1 MSLLVAPGAG
11 EQQSQQPFQCPDCR
25 TRFTRQENL
34 KRHAALH
41 TRSHEKVS
49 FPCGFCRTTFSRRD
63 LRLRHVKRKHP
74 EQEDGWPPTKR
85 IRRSPPAAPA
95 RDLDCSSSEAS
106 EDAAKTPSV
115 SLSESQYSLLSQQWD
130 KEMHLDLSDAAWNIE
145 LPGMDGRGQLEHDYQ
160 YRHSPGS
167 IALSTSLPTSA
178 EGDDVCDDVVH
189 GRRLMAAGSTP
200 TAAFPHGSAD
210 LDLAMS
216 LGTSVLAY
224 PRDDPGAQMASP
236 SAEPLRTSSPGAS
249 PDTVM
254 CSTNLP
260 DGLSPRDLPYV
271 QDDWYP
277 SASQVIRGLDL
288 YFAHVSHFVPFLHQP
303 TFDATQTTPYL
314 VLSMLCL
321 AYQHGDDPDRG
332 DQAGTGS
339 SISLRCFHRA
349 RVLLATQEES
359 DDDFAHNLKMVQAN
373 LLLEICAIMY
383 LCGKDSAYG
392 LKMHSRIISLARFSG
407 LTQPTVPEVAATKD
421 LEALWGEFIKSE
433 SHKRTLFAVHQ
444 IDALLYQFLSIP
456 RSLSHLEIKH
466 ELPCPEGC
474 WASPSAAEWAY
485 QQLVTKQST
494 PPVQYA
500 EAVRRILSPPGPE
513 DDTHPNPKSSSL
525 PAFDPY
531 GAINIAQFLLS
542 SAREVSGWST
552 MTGRL
557 SLERLEP
564 LRSSLVALGPCIRP
578 PPPPCGTTASA
589 SNSSTSSSPLLAAS
603 REATWEIAMIEL
615 QIWSPSHTCGIV
627 GGSVDAVLKE
637 STYLAS
643 SSEILFGAE
652 TAHATQPH
660 IDWFLRYLDATLAP
674 ESEPPWVALY
684 AFKAFLIAWQLVRKG
699 VAGAMSAV
707 GVVDGDVEGAM
718 VWAKGVFRRR
728 ERWRLGKLIMA
739 CLEVLDK

>member
-1 MSLLVAPGAG
+1 MSLVASGAG
-11 EQQSQQPFQCPDCR
+11 EQSHQPFQCPDCR

-41 TRSHEKVS
+41 TRSQEKIS

-63 LRLRHVKRKHP
+63 LRLRHIKRKHP
-74 EQEDGWPPTKR
+74 EQDDGWPPKR
-85 IRRSPPAAPA
+85 ARRSPAAPPST
-95 RDLDCSSSEAS
+95 DLDCSSSEAS
-106 EDAAKTPSV
+106 EDAKTPSA
-115 SLSESQYSLLSQQWD
+115 SLSENQYSLLSQQWD

-145 LPGMDGRGQLEHDYQ
+145 LPCVDGQGQLEHNFQ
-160 YRHSPGS
+160 YRQPRGS
-167 IALSTSLPTSA
+167 LALSNSLPTSA
-178 EGDDVCDDVVH
+178 VGDDVVH
-189 GRRLMAAGSTP
+189 NRRLLATGSTP
-200 TAAFPHGSAD
+200 TGCFPHGTTD

-216 LGTSVLAY
+216 LGTSGLDY
-224 PRDDPGAQMASP
+224 DHGPGVQIPSPAAEHAQ
-236 SAEPLRTSSPGAS
+236 TSSPEAS

-254 CSTNLP
+254 CNTHTP
-260 DGLSPRDLPYV
+260 DGLSPRDLTYV
-271 QDDWYP
+271 QDEWYP
-277 SASQVIRGLDL
+277 SGSQIVRGLDL
-288 YFAHVSHFVPFLHQP
+288 YFIHISHFVPFLHQP
-303 TFDATQTTPYL
+303 TFDAAQTAPYL

-321 AYQHGDDPDRG
+321 AYQHGEDPDRG
-332 DQAGTGS
+332 DQAGSGS

-359 DDDFAHNLKMVQAN
+359 DGDFSHNLALVQAN

-407 LTQPTVPEVAATKD
+407 LTQPTPPEVAATKD
-421 LEALWGEFIKSE
+421 LEALWGEFIKAE

-474 WASPSAAEWAY
+474 WAARSASDWAY
-485 QQLVTKQST
+485 QQLVTRQST
-494 PPVQYA
+494 PPLQYA
-500 EAVRRILSPPGPE
+500 EAVRRILSPEPDLE
-513 DDTHPNPKSSSL
+513 SL
-525 PAFDPY
+525 PSFDPY

-564 LRSSLVALGPCIRP
+564 LRCSLVALGPCIRP
-578 PPPPCGTTASA
+578 SRPQTGFDTGDT
-589 SNSSTSSSPLLAAS
+589 NSSSSSSSILAAS
-603 REATWEIAMIEL
+603 REATWEMAMIEL

-643 SSEILFGAE
+643 SSELLFGAE
-652 TAHATQPH
+652 TARATQPH
-660 IDWFLRYLDATLAP
+660 IDWFLRYLDTTLSP

-699 VAGAMSAV
+699 VSGAMQAV
-707 GVVDGDVEGAM
+707 GVLDGDAAGAIE
-718 VWAKGVFRRR
+718 WAKRAFQRR
-728 ERWRLGKLIMA
+728 ERWCLGKLILA
-739 CLEVLDK
+739 CLDVLE

>member
-1 MSLLVAPGAG
+1 MSLVAPAAAG
-11 EQQSQQPFQCPDCR
+11 QPSQQPFQCPDCR
-25 TRFTRQENL
+25 TRFTRHENL

-41 TRSHEKVS
+41 TRSQEKVS

-74 EQEDGWPPTKR
+74 EQEDGWPPKR
-85 IRRSPPAAPA
+85 VRRTPPAPA
-95 RDLDCSSSEAS
+95 ATDLDCSSSEAS
-106 EDAAKTPSV
+106 EDAKTPSV
-115 SLSESQYSLLSQQWD
+115 SLSESQYSLLSQQWE

-145 LPGMDGRGQLEHDYQ
+145 LPCMDNQGRLEHDYQ
-160 YRHSPGS
+160 YRHSRGS
-167 IALSTSLPTSA
+167 LALSTSLPTSA
-178 EGDDVCDDVVH
+178 GGNDVVH
-189 GRRLMAAGSTP
+189 SRRLMAAGSTP
-200 TAAFPHGSAD
+200 TGSFPNGTAD
-210 LDLAMS
+210 LDMAMS
-216 LGTSVLAY
+216 LGTSILDY
-224 PRDDPGAQMASP
+224 EHDPGPQIPSP
-236 SAEPLRTSSPGAS
+236 AAENLQTSSPDAS

-254 CSTNLP
+254 CNTHIP
-260 DGLSPRDLPYV
+260 DGLSPRDLAYV

-277 SASQVIRGLDL
+277 STSQIVHGLDL
-288 YFAHVSHFVPFLHQP
+288 YFVHISHFVPFLHQP
-303 TFDATQTTPYL
+303 TFDATQTAPYL

-321 AYQHGDDPDRG
+321 AYQHGEDPDCG
-332 DQAGTGS
+332 DQAGSGS

-359 DDDFAHNLKMVQAN
+359 DDDFTHNLALVQAN

-407 LTQPTVPEVAATKD
+407 LTQPTPPEVAATQD
-421 LEALWGEFIKSE
+421 LEALWGEFIKAE
-433 SHKRTLFAVHQ
+433 SQKRTLFAVHQ

-466 ELPCPEGC
+466 ELPCPGAC
-474 WASPSAAEWAY
+474 WAARSAADWAY
-485 QQLVTKQST
+485 QQLVTRQAA

-500 EAVRRILSPPGPE
+500 EAVRRILSPEPDLE
-513 DDTHPNPKSSSL
+513 SL

-578 PPPPCGTTASA
+578 PQAGVVPAAGAGGT
-589 SNSSTSSSPLLAAS
+589 TSSSSNGPSPLAAS
-603 REATWEIAMIEL
+603 REATWEMAMIEL

-637 STYLAS
+637 STYLTS

-660 IDWFLRYLDATLAP
+660 IDWFLRYLDTTLTP

-684 AFKAFLIAWQLVRKG
+684 SFRAFLIAWQLVRKG
-699 VAGAMSAV
+699 VSGAMQAV
-707 GVVDGDVEGAM
+707 GVLDGDAAGAIE
-718 VWAKGVFRRR
+718 WAKGAFRRR

-739 CLEVLDK
+739 CLEVLE

>member
-1 MSLLVAPGAG
+1 MSLVAPVAG
-11 EQQSQQPFQCPDCR
+11 EQSQQPFQCPDCR

-74 EQEDGWPPTKR
+74 EQEDGWPPKR
-85 IRRSPPAAPA
+85 TRRTPPAAAPT
-95 RDLDCSSSEAS
+95 DLDCSSSEAS
-106 EDAAKTPSV
+106 EDAKTPSA
-115 SLSESQYSLLSQQWD
+115 SLSERQYGLLSQQWD

-145 LPGMDGRGQLEHDYQ
+145 LPCMDEHGQLEHNFQ
-160 YRHSPGS
+160 YRHSSGS
-167 IALSTSLPTSA
+167 IALSSSLSTSA

-189 GRRLMAAGSTP
+189 GRRLLASSSTP
-200 TAAFPHGSAD
+200 TASFPHGTTD
-210 LDLAMS
+210 LDLAMP
-216 LGTSVLAY
+216 LGTSVLDY
-224 PRDDPGAQMASP
+224 DHAQMPSP
-236 SAEPLRTSSPGAS
+236 AAERMQTTSPDAS

-254 CSTNLP
+254 CNTNIP
-260 DGLSPRDLPYV
+260 DGLSPRDLAHI

-277 SASQVIRGLDL
+277 SGSQIVRGLDL
-288 YFAHVSHFVPFLHQP
+288 YFIHVSHFVPFLHRP
-303 TFDATQTTPYL
+303 TFDVTQTTPYL

-321 AYQHGDDPDRG
+321 AYQHGEDPDHS
-332 DQAGTGS
+332 DQAGSGS
-339 SISLRCFHRA
+339 NISLRCFHRA

-359 DDDFAHNLKMVQAN
+359 DNDFAHNLAMVQAN

-407 LTQPTVPEVAATKD
+407 LTQPTPLEVAATKD
-421 LEALWGEFIKSE
+421 LEALWGEFIKAE
-433 SHKRTLFAVHQ
+433 SHKRTLFAIHQ
-444 IDALLYQFLSIP
+444 IDAMLYQFLSIP

-466 ELPCPEGC
+466 ELPCPEDC
-474 WASPSAAEWAY
+474 WAAPSAAEWAY
-485 QQLVTKQST
+485 QQLVTKQSM

-500 EAVRRILSPPGPE
+500 EAVRRILSPEP
-513 DDTHPNPKSSSL
+513 DIKSL
-525 PAFDPY
+525 PSFDPY

-564 LRSSLVALGPCIRP
+564 LRSSLVALGPCIRTP
-578 PPPPCGTTASA
+578 AGTP
-589 SNSSTSSSPLLAAS
+589 SSLLAAS
-603 REATWEIAMIEL
+603 REATWEMAMIEL

-637 STYLAS
+637 STFLAS

-660 IDWFLRYLDATLAP
+660 IDWFLHYLETTLTP

-684 AFKAFLIAWQLVRKG
+684 AFKAFLIAWQLVRKA
-699 VAGAMSAV
+699 VPGAMQIV
-707 GVVDGDVEGAM
+707 GVLDGDATGAM
-718 VWAKGVFRRR
+718 AWAKEVFRRR

>member
-1 MSLLVAPGAG
+1 MSLVAPAAAAG
-11 EQQSQQPFQCPDCR
+11 EQSQQPFQCPDCR

-41 TRSHEKVS
+41 TRSQEKVS

-74 EQEDGWPPTKR
+74 EQDDGWPPKR
-85 IRRSPPAAPA
+85 IRRTPPAPA
-95 RDLDCSSSEAS
+95 ATDLDCSSSEAS
-106 EDAAKTPSV
+106 EDAKTPSV
-115 SLSESQYSLLSQQWD
+115 SLSESQYSLLSQQWE

-145 LPGMDGRGQLEHDYQ
+145 LPCMDEQARLEHDYQ
-160 YRHSPGS
+160 YH
-167 IALSTSLPTSA
+167 
-178 EGDDVCDDVVH
+178 
-189 GRRLMAAGSTP
+189 
-200 TAAFPHGSAD
+200 
-210 LDLAMS
+210 
-216 LGTSVLAY
+216 
-224 PRDDPGAQMASP
+224 
-236 SAEPLRTSSPGAS
+236 
-249 PDTVM
+249 
-254 CSTNLP
+254 
-260 DGLSPRDLPYV
+260 GLSPRDLAYV

-277 SASQVIRGLDL
+277 SGSQVVRGLDL
-288 YFAHVSHFVPFLHQP
+288 YFVHVSHFVPFLHQP
-303 TFDATQTTPYL
+303 TFDATQTAPYL

-321 AYQHGDDPDRG
+321 AYQHGEDPDCG
-332 DQAGTGS
+332 DQAGSGS

-359 DDDFAHNLKMVQAN
+359 DDDFTHNLALVQAN

-407 LTQPTVPEVAATKD
+407 LTQPTPPEVAATQD
-421 LEALWGEFIKSE
+421 LEALWGEFIKAE

-466 ELPCPEGC
+466 ELPCPGPC
-474 WASPSAAEWAY
+474 WAARSAADWAY
-485 QQLVTKQST
+485 QQLVTRQAA

-500 EAVRRILSPPGPE
+500 EAVRRVLSPEPDLE
-513 DDTHPNPKSSSL
+513 SL

-578 PPPPCGTTASA
+578 PQAGLTPAAAAGAAT
-589 SNSSTSSSPLLAAS
+589 TSSSNGPSPLAAS
-603 REATWEIAMIEL
+603 REATWEMAMIEL

-660 IDWFLRYLDATLAP
+660 IDWFLRYLDATLTP

-684 AFKAFLIAWQLVRKG
+684 SFRAFLIAWQLVRKG
-699 VAGAMSAV
+699 VSGAMQAV
-707 GVVDGDVEGAM
+707 GVLDGDAAGALE
-718 VWAKGVFRRR
+718 WAKGAFRRR

-739 CLEVLDK
+739 CLEVLE

>member
-1 MSLLVAPGAG
+1 MSLVASVAG
-11 EQQSQQPFQCPDCR
+11 EQSQQPFQCPDCR

-41 TRSHEKVS
+41 TRSQEKVS

-74 EQEDGWPPTKR
+74 EQDDGWPPKR
-85 IRRSPPAAPA
+85 ARRSPPAAPA
-95 RDLDCSSSEAS
+95 TDPDCSSSEAS
-106 EDAAKTPSV
+106 EDAKTPSV
-115 SLSESQYSLLSQQWD
+115 SLSESQYSLLSQQWE

-145 LPGMDGRGQLEHDYQ
+145 LPCMDGQGQLEHDYQ
-160 YRHSPGS
+160 YRHSRGS
-167 IALSTSLPTSA
+167 LAMSTSLPTSSGA
-178 EGDDVCDDVVH
+178 GHVLPS
-189 GRRLMAAGSTP
+189 RRSLAAGSTP
-200 TAAFPHGSAD
+200 TASFPHGTTD

-216 LGTSVLAY
+216 LGPSVLDY
-224 PRDDPGAQMASP
+224 EHDSGAQVPSP
-236 SAEPLRTSSPGAS
+236 AAEHAQNSSPGAT

-254 CSTNLP
+254 CNTHIP
-260 DGLSPRDLPYV
+260 DGLSPRDLAYV

-277 SASQVIRGLDL
+277 SGSQMVRGLDL
-288 YFAHVSHFVPFLHQP
+288 YFVHISHFVPFLHQP
-303 TFDATQTTPYL
+303 TFDATQTPPYL

-321 AYQHGDDPDRG
+321 AYQHGDDPDCG
-332 DQAGTGS
+332 DQAGSGS

-359 DDDFAHNLKMVQAN
+359 DDDFTHNLALVQAN

-407 LTQPTVPEVAATKD
+407 LTQPTPPEVAATKD
-421 LEALWGEFIKSE
+421 LEALWGEFIKAE

-466 ELPCPEGC
+466 ELPCPEAC
-474 WASPSAAEWAY
+474 WAARSAADWAY
-485 QQLVTKQST
+485 QQLVTRQSA

-500 EAVRRILSPPGPE
+500 EAVRRVLSPEP
-513 DDTHPNPKSSSL
+513 DLDSL

-578 PPPPCGTTASA
+578 QQTGVAAGGP
-589 SNSSTSSSPLLAAS
+589 NSSDGSSTLAAS
-603 REATWEIAMIEL
+603 REATWEMAMIEL

-660 IDWFLRYLDATLAP
+660 IDWFLRYLDTTLTP

-699 VAGAMSAV
+699 VSGAMQAV
-707 GVVDGDVEGAM
+707 GVLDGDAKGAIE
-718 VWAKGVFRRR
+718 WAKGAFRRR
-728 ERWRLGKLIMA
+728 ERWRLGKLIMV
-739 CLEVLDK
+739 CLDVLE

>member
-1 MSLLVAPGAG
+1 MSLVAPAAAAG
-11 EQQSQQPFQCPDCR
+11 EQSQQPFQCPDCR

-41 TRSHEKVS
+41 TRSQEKVS

-74 EQEDGWPPTKR
+74 EQDDGWPPKR
-85 IRRSPPAAPA
+85 IRRTPPAPA
-95 RDLDCSSSEAS
+95 ATDLDCSSSEAS
-106 EDAAKTPSV
+106 EDAKTPSV
-115 SLSESQYSLLSQQWD
+115 SLSESQYSLLSQQWE

-145 LPGMDGRGQLEHDYQ
+145 LPCMDEQARLEHDYQ
-160 YRHSPGS
+160 YR
-167 IALSTSLPTSA
+167 
-178 EGDDVCDDVVH
+178 
-189 GRRLMAAGSTP
+189 
-200 TAAFPHGSAD
+200 
-210 LDLAMS
+210 
-216 LGTSVLAY
+216 
-224 PRDDPGAQMASP
+224 
-236 SAEPLRTSSPGAS
+236 
-249 PDTVM
+249 
-254 CSTNLP
+254 
-260 DGLSPRDLPYV
+260 
-271 QDDWYP
+271 
-277 SASQVIRGLDL
+277 SQVVRGLDL
-288 YFAHVSHFVPFLHQP
+288 YFVHVSHFVPFLHQP
-303 TFDATQTTPYL
+303 TFDATQTAPYL

-321 AYQHGDDPDRG
+321 AYQHGEDPDCG
-332 DQAGTGS
+332 DQAGSGS

-359 DDDFAHNLKMVQAN
+359 DDDFTHNLALVQAN

-407 LTQPTVPEVAATKD
+407 LTQPTPPEVAATQD
-421 LEALWGEFIKSE
+421 LEALWGEFIKAE

-466 ELPCPEGC
+466 ELPCPGPC
-474 WASPSAAEWAY
+474 WAARSAADWAY
-485 QQLVTKQST
+485 QQLVTRQAA

-500 EAVRRILSPPGPE
+500 EAVRRVLSPEPDLE
-513 DDTHPNPKSSSL
+513 SL

-578 PPPPCGTTASA
+578 PQAGLTPAAAAGAAT
-589 SNSSTSSSPLLAAS
+589 TSSSNGPSPLAAS
-603 REATWEIAMIEL
+603 REATWEMAMIEL

-660 IDWFLRYLDATLAP
+660 IDWFLRYLDATLTP

-684 AFKAFLIAWQLVRKG
+684 SFRAFLIAWQLVRKG
-699 VAGAMSAV
+699 VSGAMQAV
-707 GVVDGDVEGAM
+707 GVLDGDAAGALE
-718 VWAKGVFRRR
+718 WAKGAFRRR

-739 CLEVLDK
+739 CLEVLE